1 MIRHGKTI
9 DLPSKAQVTVRIVGI
24 VSGAEFLVMAFLHTF
39 PPVIS
44 AFQEA
49 TLNAFSLVVLSTPII
64 YFWVVKPFVKA
75 HNDTLHQIEYM
86 ACLDPLTQLA
96 NRRLIY
102 QHLEKTLAGCLRHNV
117 FGALLVLDLDGFKPV
132 NDRFGHEAGDAILVE
147 IATRLKSMTRTED
160 IVGRLGGDEFIVILS
175 DLGQESSAALKK
187 VELIAKRLIS
197 TISAPLSFDRKE
209 LKVSTSI
216 GIRFLD
222 TAAATSQT
230 EHLINEADSA
240 MYLAK
245 KAGKGCAM
253 FHGEEVTEAAA

>member
-1 MIRHGKTI
+1 MIRPGKTI

-24 VSGAEFLVMAFLHTF
+24 VSGAEFLVMASLHIF
-39 PPVIS
+39 SPPIS

-49 TLNAFSLVVLSTPII
+49 TLNAFSLVLLSTPII

-132 NDRFGHEAGDAILVE
+132 NDKFGHEAGDAILVE
-147 IATRLKSMTRTED
+147 IAKRLRSITRTED

-175 DLGQESSAALKK
+175 DLGPDATAAQKK
-187 VELIAKRLIS
+187 VELIAQRLIS
-197 TISAPLSFDRKE
+197 TISAPLSFDAQE
-209 LKVSTSI
+209 LRVSTSI

-222 TAAATSQT
+222 AGATAQT
-230 EHLINEADSA
+230 EHLINDADGA
-240 MYLAK
+240 MYQAK
-245 KAGKGCAM
+245 KAGKGCAI
-253 FHGEEVTEAAA
+253 FHGEETSEAAA

>member
-1 MIRHGKTI
+1 MIRQGETI

-24 VSGAEFLVMAFLHTF
+24 VSGAEFLVMALLHTF
-39 PPVIS
+39 SPAIS

-147 IATRLKSMTRTED
+147 IAK
-160 IVGRLGGDEFIVILS
+160 
-175 DLGQESSAALKK
+175 
-187 VELIAKRLIS
+187 
-197 TISAPLSFDRKE
+197 
-209 LKVSTSI
+209 
-216 GIRFLD
+216 
-222 TAAATSQT
+222 
-230 EHLINEADSA
+230 
-240 MYLAK
+240 
-245 KAGKGCAM
+245 
-253 FHGEEVTEAAA
+253 

>member
-1 MIRHGKTI
+1 MIRQGKTI
-9 DLPSKAQVTVRIVGI
+9 DLPSNAQVTVRIVGI

-39 PPVIS
+39 PPAIS

-147 IATRLKSMTRTED
+147 IAKRLKSMTRTED

-175 DLGQESSAALKK
+175 DLGQEHSAAQNK
-187 VELIAKRLIS
+187 VELIAKRLIT
-197 TISAPLSFDRKE
+197 TISAPLPFDRKE

-216 GIRFLD
+216 GIRCLD

-230 EHLINEADSA
+230 EHLINDADSA

-245 KAGKGCAM
+245 KAGKGCAI
-253 FHGEEVTEAAA
+253 FHEEAVTEAAA